1 MCYFFLVVCQQPLGM
16 ERKII
21 TDSQIT
27 ASTTYSS
34 ISHSGYQAR
43 LNNVRSWCSA
53 TNAQSNAWVK
63 VDFGRRLSVR
73 GITIQGDPNH
83 PANYITKFKLKFN
96 INGIDLYKIDDTHF
110 QKVLRS
116 KICNLQ
122 NINTFECEL
131 KRVYFLILF
140 DDI

>member
-1 MCYFFLVVCQQPLGM
+1 MIFFLAVCQQPLGM

-34 ISHSGYQAR
+34 PSHAGYQAR
-43 LNNVRSWCSA
+43 LNNDKGWCSA

-83 PANYITKFKLKFN
+83 PANYITKFKLKYS
-96 INGIDLYKIDDTHF
+96 INGNNFYIIDNTNV
-110 QKVLRS
+110 QKVSYVQRFVTCR
-116 KICNLQ
+116 I
-122 NINTFECEL
+122 
-131 KRVYFLILF
+131 
-140 DDI
+140 